1 MISLRFNRY
10 GITGW
15 QEQRNASLPV
25 PTQRQIE
32 AMDAVQFIAAA
43 NCIRLPL
50 RDGDILFV
58 NDTAIMHS
66 REAFDE
72 EGGAS
77 QRHLL
82 KMLLHDPA
90 QNWPVSD
97 SARADWLKM
106 YGPSH
111 RDGSRREGWDIM
123 FQTGSEGR
131 SLDNG

>member
-1 MISLRFNRY
+1 MV
-10 GITGW
+10 GT
-15 QEQRNASLPV
+15 A
-25 PTQRQIE
+25 QRQSSRTHT
-32 AMDAVQFIAAA
+32 APNRGDGRRAWFIAAA

-66 REAFDE
+66 REALDE

-106 YGPSH
+106 HGPSH
-111 RDGSRREGWDIM
+111 RYGSRREGWDIM